1 MAISVGGGA
10 ESMPTAFT
18 DYAKFDKL
26 EDYEADSDEEEWRL
40 TEAEKK
46 AKREKKRDALIQHE
60 LDGYKAID
68 EKLKVAEKLPP
79 RLAAAGERGSAASA
93 RARVRG
99 IGIGP
104 RKTRAAAAGRA
115 GTRRRRRRRT
125 GPRGG
130 STR

>member
-79 RLAAAGERGSAASA
+79 RLAAPGERGSAASA
-93 RARVRG
+93 RARARD
-99 IGIGP
+99 
-104 RKTRAAAAGRA
+104 RAAEDERAAADRA